1 MQTISLTIRQ
11 CGSALCLFVAV
22 LQFSQP
28 ARAEMSAWADN
39 EGGRMRLIALP
50 PDANGNIRAGLQIEP
65 KPGWIT
71 YWREPGNSGIPPQ
84 VTLSS
89 EGVSLD
95 KMSYPVPK
103 HIVAD
108 KIDEVAYDA
117 PVTFPLQLTAKDPA
131 LHELKANAFIGICE
145 EICIPFQAELSLTF
159 KPLAQSRPAEE
170 AILRDAEAALPQAA
184 SSAFK
189 VDDHALSADMKQLS
203 LSITLPESGESAPE
217 VIVTGPSGRVF
228 TKQTATHRDGRN
240 FTTTLS
246 VDKLPKAYD
255 LSGKTWS
262 ALVIDGSR
270 AIETP
275 LAFE

>member
-1 MQTISLTIRQ
+1 MQTISRATCQ
-11 CGSALCLFVAV
+11 FCSAFGLLVV
-22 LQFSQP
+22 MLQLSQP

-50 PDANGNIRAGLQIEP
+50 PDAHGSIRAGLQIEP

-84 VTLSS
+84 VGFSS
-89 EGVSLD
+89 EGISLD
-95 KMSYPVPK
+95 KMSFPTPK
-103 HIVAD
+103 HIVDD
-108 KIDEVAYDA
+108 KVDEVAYDTS
-117 PVTFPLQLTAKDPA
+117 VTFPLQLTAKDPA
-131 LHELKANAFIGICE
+131 LHELKATAFIGICK

-159 KPLAQSRPAEE
+159 EPSARSRPEE
-170 AILRDAEAALPQAA
+170 EKILRDAEAALPEAA
-184 SSAFK
+184 SSEFN
-189 VDDHALSADMKQLS
+189 VSDHRLSPDMKELS
-203 LSITLPESGESAPE
+203 LTVTLPESGETAPE
-217 VIVTGPSGRVF
+217 VIVAGPSGHVF
-228 TKQTATHRDGRN
+228 TKQTATHRDGQS

-246 VDKLPKAYD
+246 VGKLPKAYD
-255 LSGKTWS
+255 IHGKTWS